1 MACELYELLKNCLFV
16 LVWLGIAQV
25 VGDVLLDSLKS
36 LILPLIVD
44 LLI

>member
-1 MACELYELLKNCLFV
+1 MACELYELLKYSLLV